1 MKIPWR
7 CFITATAMLFMAH
20 AVAAVAPTSAA
31 EHMQAA
37 AKPTVSCPGEDF
49 TTFFKKF
56 SNDVNIQR
64 AFTKY
69 PLRIKE
75 LDLSA
80 APEVK
85 KVVKHLRGDQV
96 HFPVFPLKA
105 ERESKSIEIM
115 DDLNSEKV
123 LYQPGKDYLMAYK
136 FVNDSCWYLSSIEN
150 QSLTRGDVKLHWLDN
165 IFPALDDCIPY
176 HFYFDSQSKLTS
188 NGVLERKGYSP
199 YKIEEYV
206 ARYKVHE
213 KFMGLD
219 ATEIAIPSSTDSV
232 YIITVPVSAQRLA
245 AAIKKRTG
253 HELPIAT
260 TATTDFKFRSAVAY
274 LAKEGKNKSSFV
286 CIADYI
292 GGH

>member
-1 MKIPWR
+1 MKMPWR
-7 CFITATAMLFMAH
+7 FIITAIALLCVAH
-20 AVAAVAPTSAA
+20 TVAAVAPASAA
-31 EHMQAA
+31 EHVQAA
-37 AKPTVSCPGEDF
+37 AKPTVSCPGENF
-49 TTFFKKF
+49 KAFSKKF

-85 KVVKHLRGDQV
+85 KVVKHLRSDQV
-96 HFPVFPLKA
+96 HFPVFPLQE
-105 ERESKSIEIM
+105 ERQRKSIEM
-115 DDLNSEKV
+115 NDDPNLTMM
-123 LYQPGKDYLMAYK
+123 LYQSGKDDVMVYA
-136 FVNDSCWYLSSIEN
+136 FVKDDCWYLSSIDN
-150 QSLTRGDVKLHWLDN
+150 RSFTGGDAKLHWLDN

-176 HFYFDSQSKLTS
+176 HFYFETESKRTS

-245 AAIKKRTG
+245 AVIKKRTG
-253 HELPIAT
+253 HELPIVTAAT
-260 TATTDFKFRSAVAY
+260 EDFKFRSAVAY

>member
-20 AVAAVAPTSAA
+20 TVAAVAPTSAA

-85 KVVKHLRGDQV
+85 KVVKHLRSDQV

-105 ERESKSIEIM
+105 ERERKSIEM
-115 DDLNSEKV
+115 HDEKI
-123 LYQPGKDYLMAYK
+123 LYQPGKDYLMAYE
-136 FVNDSCWYLSSIEN
+136 FVKDDCWYLSSIDN
-150 QSLTRGDVKLHWLDN
+150 RSFTGGDAKLHWLDN

-176 HFYFDSQSKLTS
+176 NFYFDSQSKRTT

-260 TATTDFKFRSAVAY
+260 ADFKFRSVVAY

>member
-20 AVAAVAPTSAA
+20 TVAAVAPTSAA

-85 KVVKHLRGDQV
+85 KVVKHLRSDQV

-105 ERESKSIEIM
+105 ERERKSLDIINGTGRY
-115 DDLNSEKV
+115 LNENRKII
-123 LYQPGKDYLMAYK
+123 LIQPNTDYLMLYE
-136 FVNDSCWYLSSIEN
+136 FVKNDCWYLSSTDNRSFTGGQQE
-150 QSLTRGDVKLHWLDN
+150 LHWLDN
-165 IFPALDDCIPY
+165 IYPSMDDCTPY
-176 HFYFDSQSKLTS
+176 HFYF
-188 NGVLERKGYSP
+188 E
-199 YKIEEYV
+199 
-206 ARYKVHE
+206 
-213 KFMGLD
+213 
-219 ATEIAIPSSTDSV
+219 TEIQSAPAIAFWNVRAILLIRSMK
-232 YIITVPVSAQRLA
+232 RLQD
-245 AAIKKRTG
+245 IKYMKSLWAWMPRK
-253 HELPIAT
+253 L
-260 TATTDFKFRSAVAY
+260 RSHPTHTQ
-274 LAKEGKNKSSFV
+274 F
-286 CIADYI
+286 I
-292 GGH
+292 